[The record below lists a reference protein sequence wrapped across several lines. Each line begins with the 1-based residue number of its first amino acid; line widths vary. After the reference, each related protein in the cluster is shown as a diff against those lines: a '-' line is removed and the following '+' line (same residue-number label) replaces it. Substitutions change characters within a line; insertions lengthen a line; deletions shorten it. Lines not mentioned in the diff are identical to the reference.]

1 MFMLLASAWR
11 VIVNRSLSDWLIL
24 SAALITVLISTTL
37 LAAGPIYADAVAL
50 SGVHRTLADSPI
62 AEVNL
67 QVTVRTTADRFADHD
82 QLVRN
87 EVARTVNATGAQVY
101 RRGMSDSYALPFQED
116 EENVR
121 NLAVFSFFDAFEEH
135 VRLVEGDWPATTSEP
150 YEAVLPASTAA
161 QLELSIGDEFQVTNR
176 RDESIQP
183 VVRITGFYEINDAT
197 DPFWMETP
205 LDIDGIIIS
214 DSFTTFGPFVV
225 TADTFFDS
233 FTPASSEVRWNIL
246 PEFVNLDVGEIA
258 GMRRSVETLEDRLN
272 RGTAAGNRF
281 SVNTELHSILRAAER
296 SLLVT
301 RSGVLVL
308 TIQLALLAGYALVLT
323 AGLLVDQRGVETS
336 LIRSRGA
343 SNRQV
348 ATMAM
353 MEAMLLALPAI
364 ILGPI
369 LAALVL
375 RILNIAGPL
384 AGIGLHIEPQISSTA
399 YLIAIGTGL
408 ACIVALTLPSL
419 IAARSF
425 TQARA
430 ERGRQGSRAFSQR
443 AGIDLVLLGLA
454 ALAYW
459 QLRRY
464 SAPIT
469 QTVEGRLGI
478 DPLLVAAPAIG
489 LLAGAVIAL
498 RTIPLLA
505 RLAEVIAIRGAT
517 IVPALGAW
525 QIARRPM
532 RYARS
537 ALILVLAL
545 GIGLFAVSYS
555 ETWSRSQHDQAA
567 YQTGGD
573 IRVWPNQR
581 IGRSI
586 PRQLLPD
593 AYSHLDGVGAS
604 MTIMRDSG
612 QISRTAG
619 TGQGLMLDAA
629 VAADIVSLR
638 SDLSDEPIDVLM
650 ERLVA
655 KRTPLAGV
663 PIPGEPAE
671 IAFDVTFAVD
681 PLPDDLE
688 LPEGIDLSDRRFQ
701 MSISMAIVVQDARGN
716 LSRIDFR
723 AVEENP
729 DGTRLSAP
737 VIYQMSDESAARP
750 TYPLSIVA
758 IELRATATR
767 GITRTAT
774 LDIHQ
779 IEINESLGSSDWT
792 AVELPTDTDFWELG
806 AAGVVTLFE
815 APEIALTEPASGEGM
830 GIALSSG
837 MTTGNQPTLTNFY
850 LRPAGTELPETI
862 PVLVSQQFLDNT
874 SSSIG
879 SVSEIQIGDLR
890 GRIEV
895 VGVIAGFPTLDPN
908 ANGLFIADMATVAA
922 SRFEPGR
929 QLFMIDEIWVG
940 VDDSQVD
947 AVVEALGQEP
957 FLSRQVQSQDGRAT
971 TLLSDPVALGAI
983 GALSIGFVAALIFA
997 GVGFV
1002 VSSVVSARERMTEF
1016 ALLRALGLS
1025 PRQLLRWMTLENSV
1039 LLGISLVFGTL
1050 LGLALAWLILPL
1062 ISVTQQATRVFPG
1075 VIVVIPWRTILLLE
1089 LGVVVV
1095 LVAVIGIMALALRKL
1110 GLGSLLRLGEDT

>member
-1 MFMLLASAWR
+1 MITLLASAWR
-11 VIVNRSLSDWLIL
+11 VIVKRSLSDWLIL

-62 AEVNL
+62 SEVNL
-67 QVTVRTTADRFADHD
+67 QVTVRTTAARFPEHD

-87 EVARTVNATGAQVY
+87 EVGRTVNATGAQVY

-116 EENVR
+116 EETVR
-121 NLAVFSFFDAFEEH
+121 NLAVFSFFDAFDEH
-135 VRLVEGDWPATTSEP
+135 VRLVEGDWPATTAEP
-150 YEAVLPASTAA
+150 YEAILPASTAA
-161 QLELSIGDEFQVTNR
+161 QLGVAVGDEFQVTNR
-176 RDESIQP
+176 RDETYQP
-183 VVRITGFYEINDAT
+183 TVRIVGIYEINDAT
-197 DPFWMETP
+197 DPFWMETT
-205 LDIDGIIIS
+205 LDIDGTIIS

-225 TADTFFDS
+225 TADAFFDS
-233 FTPASSEVRWNIL
+233 FSPASSEVRWNIL
-246 PEFVNLDVGEIA
+246 PAFSNLDVGEIA
-258 GMRRSVETLEDRLN
+258 SMRRSVESLEDRLN
-272 RGTAAGNRF
+272 RGAAAGNRF

-353 MEAMLLALPAI
+353 MESMLLALPAV

-369 LAALVL
+369 LAALSL
-375 RILNIAGPL
+375 RILNVAGPL
-384 AGIGLHIEPQISSTA
+384 AGIGLHIEPQISGTA

-408 ACIVALTLPSL
+408 ACTVALTLPSL

-505 RLAEVIAIRGAT
+505 RLAEFIAIRGTT

-525 QIARRPM
+525 QVARRPM

-567 YQTGGD
+567 FQTGGD

-593 AYSHLDGVGAS
+593 AYSNIDGVQHS

-612 QISRTAG
+612 QVSRTAG
-619 TGQGLMLDAA
+619 SGHALMLDAA
-629 VAADIVSLR
+629 VAADIVTLR
-638 SDLSDEPIDVLM
+638 PDLSEEPLDVLM
-650 ERLVA
+650 ERLVSR
-655 KRTPLAGV
+655 RTPLAGI
-663 PIPGEPAE
+663 PLPGEPAE
-671 IAFDVTFAVD
+671 IAFDLTFIVD
-681 PLPDDLE
+681 PLPNDFEPPQGMD
-688 LPEGIDLSDRRFQ
+688 PDDRRLILS
-701 MSISMAIVVQDARGN
+701 MSMAIVIQDARGN
-716 LSRIDFR
+716 LTRIDLR
-723 AVEENP
+723 QIAETP
-729 DGTRLSAP
+729 DGTRMTAP
-737 VIYQMSDESAARP
+737 VIYQMSDNQTARP
-750 TYPLSIVA
+750 AYPLTIVA
-758 IELRATATR
+758 IELRATAIR
-767 GITRTAT
+767 GLVRTAM
-774 LDIHQ
+774 LDINKV
-779 IEINESLGSSDWT
+779 EVNESIGSSTWT
-792 AVELPTDTDFWELG
+792 PVDLPTDTDDWELG

-815 APEIALTEPASGEGM
+815 APEIALTAPATGEGI
-830 GIALSSG
+830 GITLSSG
-837 MTTGNQPTLTNFY
+837 MTTGNQPTLTNFF
-850 LRPAGTELPETI
+850 LRPSGTDLPETI

-895 VGVIAGFPTLDPN
+895 VGIVTGFPTLDPN
-908 ANGLFIADMATVAA
+908 SNGLFIADMATVAA

-929 QLFMIDEIWVG
+929 QLFLPDEIWVG
-940 VDDSQVD
+940 VDDNQIDGVTES
-947 AVVEALGQEP
+947 LGQEP
-957 FLSRQVQSQDGRAT
+957 FLSRQVQSQEGRAT

-983 GALSIGFVAALIFA
+983 GALSIGFIAALIFA

-1039 LLGISLVFGTL
+1039 LLGVSLIFGTL

-1062 ISVTQQATRVFPG
+1062 ISVTQQATRVFPE
-1075 VIVVIPWRTILLLE
+1075 VSVVIPWRTILLLE
-1089 LGVVVV
+1089 LGVVLV
-1095 LVAVIGIMALALRKL
+1095 LVAVIGILALALRKL